1 MARFYTNCYDKKNN
15 NKFIGSIVGSCEI
28 KKKGKKQG
36 YIAMLAVE
44 NEYRKKGIGK
54 NLVKLLLK
62 IFREN
67 YEVNEVAIETEVD
80 NYVALGLYESF
91 GFIRTKMFINYYLN
105 GNSAYKLKL
114 FEKKFVP
121 VENSNN
127 DDNENK

>member
-1 MARFYTNCYDKKNN
+1 MEVLLVVVKL
-15 NKFIGSIVGSCEI
+15 

-67 YEVNEVAIETEVD
+67 YEVNEVAIETEID